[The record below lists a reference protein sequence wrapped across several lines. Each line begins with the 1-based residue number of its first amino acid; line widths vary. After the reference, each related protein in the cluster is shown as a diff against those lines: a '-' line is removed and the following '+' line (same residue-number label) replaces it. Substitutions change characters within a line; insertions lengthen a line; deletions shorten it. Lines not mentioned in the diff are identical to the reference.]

1 MELSGAASS
10 SSAQASLVESSEA
23 TGRARAPRPVGRP
36 VIDKPLVDPPEI
48 DADGRIRDT
57 DELPHW
63 VPGAFPTIF
72 QNETGDPYNFTLAKP
87 DLLTWGPHILR
98 SKGWR
103 AQAHMT
109 FMSLW
114 MNTCQR
120 IKALSARKWFVKDN
134 PYATGYTADAI
145 KGMSVPMFWQ
155 RIWLATRR
163 TYRGP
168 ERVNIGCGNHPDDGA
183 AD

>member
-1 MELSGAASS
+1 MSYR
-10 SSAQASLVESSEA
+10 
-23 TGRARAPRPVGRP
+23 TGYRAPSLRYS
-36 VIDKPLVDPPEI
+36 K
-48 DADGRIRDT
+48 
-57 DELPHW
+57 
-63 VPGAFPTIF
+63 
-72 QNETGDPYNFTLAKP
+72 NETGDPYNFTLAKP

-109 FMSLW
+109 FMYWW

-145 KGMSVPMFWQ
+145 KGMSVPMLAKEDG
-155 RIWLATRR
+155 WLHAEHT
-163 TYRGP
+163 GDP
-168 ERVNIGCGNHPDDGA
+168 SE
-183 AD
+183 